1 MRRFWKQNK
10 EFSELERQLRRERP
24 RPRSAYLDT
33 LASELRREQVQRSPR
48 HSLRYRVATAG
59 ALTVLLGIAAA
70 ASGGLS
76 YAATASSHTVN
87 AVAHIFDSQSVA
99 QVHNGAAPS
108 KGDVQASAGDDG
120 SGQQADDQDPSADN
134 QDQSS
139 DQSVQGD
146 ESAAGHGGGDQ
157 AAHHQYNPLVFVC
170 LRIPRKHPRFFVTVL
185 VPKSVADRWIAR
197 GRATPGPCK

>member
-1 MRRFWKQNK
+1 MRRFWKQNT

-33 LASELRREQVQRSPR
+33 LATELRREQVQRSPR

-120 SGQQADDQDPSADN
+120 NGQQASN

-139 DQSVQGD
+139 DQSVQSD
-146 ESAAGHGGGDQ
+146 DSAAGNGHGSN

-170 LRIPRKHPRFFVTVL
+170 LRIPRKHPRFFVTIL
-185 VPKSVADRWIAR
+185 VPKNVADRWIAR
-197 GRATPGPCK
+197 GRATPGPCT